1 MRNVE
6 ETGSLNQAAKKMDMA
21 YSKAWRILKNT
32 SEALG
37 CELVS
42 SVRPKGSVLTEEGK
56 MLLELYDKM
65 ELHLRR
71 EADKFFLELLIQNKI
86 PKDVK

>member
-1 MRNVE
+1 MRYVE
-6 ETGSLNQAAKKMDMA
+6 ETGSLNKAAKKMDMA
-21 YSKAWRILKNT
+21 YSKAWRIVKNT

-37 CELVS
+37 CELVQ

-65 ELHLRR
+65 EAHLKR
-71 EADKFFLELLIQNKI
+71 EADKFFLELLLQNKI